1 MKLAVITDTTAV
13 LSEEL
18 KARKDLFVL
27 DIPITIDGQ
36 SYVEGKT
43 LSLDDFYDKMASSPD
58 LPKTSQPSLAE
69 LDELLTKLSA
79 EGYTHVIG
87 LFLSSGISG
96 FWQNIQFLIEEYS
109 NLTVAFPDSKITSA
123 PLGSMVKSV
132 FAWASQGDD
141 FETILDKTN
150 QQIEGTSAFIMVD
163 DLDHLVKGG
172 RLSNGSALLGN
183 LLSIKPIL
191 YFNEEGKIVVFEKV
205 RTEKKAIK
213 RLVDVLEEVTSDRD
227 YEIYII
233 HSKAEE
239 KAQQFYDLLSEQ
251 GHTENL
257 EIVTFDGVIATHLGA
272 GAVAFGF
279 TPII

>member
-87 LFLSSGISG
+87 IFLSSGISG

-109 NLTVAFPDSKITSA
+109 NLTVVFPDSKTTSA

-132 FAWASQGDD
+132 FAWSSQGDD

>member
-43 LSLDDFYDKMASSPD
+43 LSLDDFYDKMSSSPD

-87 LFLSSGISG
+87 IFLSSGISG

-132 FAWASQGDD
+132 FAWSSQGDD

>member
-132 FAWASQGDD
+132 FAWSSQGDD
-141 FETILDKTN
+141 FETILDKIN

-279 TPII
+279 TPIV

>member
-132 FAWASQGDD
+132 FAWSSQGDD
-141 FETILDKTN
+141 FETILDKIN

-213 RLVDVLEEVTSDRD
+213 RLFDVLEEVTSDRD